1 MAKSTILKNKKT
13 IKAANVVKG
22 VKTLTSKRSPAVEE
36 VEKLLMVWINE
47 KQLAGRSEERRVGKE
62 CIR

>member
-1 MAKSTILKNKKT
+1 VAAQYDTTKLTISTILENTET

-22 VKTLTSKRSPAVEE
+22 VKTLTSERLPAVEE

-47 KQLAGRSEERRVGKE
+47 K
-62 CIR
+62 